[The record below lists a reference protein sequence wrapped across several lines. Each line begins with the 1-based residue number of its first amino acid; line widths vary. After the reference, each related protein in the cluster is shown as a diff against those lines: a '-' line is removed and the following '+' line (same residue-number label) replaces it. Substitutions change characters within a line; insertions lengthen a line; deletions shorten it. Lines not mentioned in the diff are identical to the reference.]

1 MRTQQPT
8 SPPPPSTSG
17 RRPLLLALV
26 LTLLLIGGAS
36 AFLAT
41 RGSDNASPQAA
52 PPPPVPPT
60 TSPPTT
66 SLDERAE
73 VVARLREILRIRDEA
88 YGTRNA
94 FLLTQ
99 IYSNDCPC
107 LRSDREIIQK
117 MKSLRIVWKG
127 VSTSIKVKK
136 AERINP
142 RLWILTTSVTGASFK
157 IEKESGE
164 RVREVA
170 SGSDVVQFLLTKPS
184 GQQDW
189 LLGKGSFI
197 RGVD

>member
-8 SPPPPSTSG
+8 SPPPPSTSA

-41 RGSDNASPQAA
+41 RGSDNTSPQAA

-88 YGTRNA
+88 YERRDEV
-94 FLLTQ
+94 LLQ
-99 IYSNDCPC
+99 SIYTDDCPC
-107 LRSDREIIQK
+107 LRSDREIIED
-117 MKSLRIVWKG
+117 LRKNGQIW
-127 VSTSIKVKK
+127 VS
-136 AERINP
+136 
-142 RLWILTTSVTGASFK
+142 SVTTMKVEKLERVTSRQWIIVGVLTALPFHIKDESGRL
-157 IEKESGE
+157 IEKVPQESNS
-164 RVREVA
+164 VRLA
-170 SGSDVVQFLLTKPS
+170 LAKPVS
-184 GQQDW
+184 SKIW
-189 LLGKGSFI
+189 LLGNASLIGKAS
-197 RGVD
+197 